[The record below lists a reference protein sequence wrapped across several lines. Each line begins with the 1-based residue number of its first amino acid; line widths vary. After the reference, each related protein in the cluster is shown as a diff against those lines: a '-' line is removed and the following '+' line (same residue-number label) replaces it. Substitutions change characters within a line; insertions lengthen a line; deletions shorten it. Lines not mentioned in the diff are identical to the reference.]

1 MDPCG
6 FSGAKP
12 TDPHRCNSCIRTT
25 RRRNFLNEEKSAR
38 LELFA
43 ATEGGSS
50 FWGSEITQQGAHQ
63 TLLRIK
69 DGFYRS
75 SKAEKTLA
83 QLNPGGAAALLEC
96 IESAGGV
103 FITPGD
109 ESWPQQLDDLATPPI
124 GLVVKGKVDSLK
136 ARSIAIVGT
145 RNPTPYGARIASD
158 FAAGFV
164 DREWSIISG
173 GAYGIDTHAH
183 KGALIAEGIT
193 IAVIASGIDINYPAG
208 NERLFTEIAEL
219 GAIVSEVM
227 PGTPAFPS
235 RFLTRNRIIAALS
248 MSTLVVEAAFRS
260 GSLRT
265 ARDAAELMRPVMA
278 IPGPINSP
286 TSEGTHR
293 LIGERAAEIVTS
305 VSDAVELI
313 SSLEQL
319 V

>member
-1 MDPCG
+1 M
-6 FSGAKP
+6 
-12 TDPHRCNSCIRTT
+12 NS
-25 RRRNFLNEEKSAR
+25 EKAAR

-43 ATEGGSS
+43 AIECGNT
-50 FWGSEITQQGAHQ
+50 FWGSEIALLGAED
-63 TLLRIK
+63 TLARIK

-75 SKAEKTLA
+75 SKAEKALSHLDPDGAPALLEKIHNAGGEFIVPSDQPWPA
-83 QLNPGGAAALLEC
+83 QLN
-96 IESAGGV
+96 
-103 FITPGD
+103 
-109 ESWPQQLDDLATPPI
+109 DLTTPPI
-124 GLVVKGKVDSLK
+124 GLVVKGKLDALHS
-136 ARSIAIVGT
+136 RSIAIVGT

-164 DREWSIISG
+164 DREWSVVSG

-183 KGALIAEGIT
+183 KGALIAEGLT

-248 MSTLVVEAAFRS
+248 VSTLVVEAAFRS

-305 VSDAVELI
+305 VHDAVELI
-313 SSLEQL
+313 SSLELL

>member
-1 MDPCG
+1 V
-6 FSGAKP
+6 
-12 TDPHRCNSCIRTT
+12 NS
-25 RRRNFLNEEKSAR
+25 EKAAR

-43 ATEGGSS
+43 AIEGGST
-50 FWGSEITQQGAHQ
+50 FWTSEIASQGVIQ
-63 TLLRIK
+63 TLHSIK

-75 SKAEKTLA
+75 SKGEKTLSQIHPGGADELVTLIDNAGGSFLTPEDLGWPA
-83 QLNPGGAAALLEC
+83 QLN
-96 IESAGGV
+96 
-103 FITPGD
+103 
-109 ESWPQQLDDLATPPI
+109 DLAAMPI
-124 GLVVKGKVDSLK
+124 GLIVKGRVECLSQ
-136 ARSIAIVGT
+136 RSIAIVGT

-164 DREWSIISG
+164 DREWLIVSG

-183 KGALIAEGIT
+183 KGALIAEGVT

-208 NERLFTEIAEL
+208 NERLFSEIAEL

-248 MSTLVVEAAFRS
+248 KSTLVVEAAFRS

-265 ARDAAELMRPVMA
+265 ARDAAELLRPVMA

-305 VSDAVELI
+305 VADAIELI
-313 SSLEQL
+313 SSLEDSFR
-319 V
+319 

>member
-1 MDPCG
+1 VNP
-6 FSGAKP
+6 
-12 TDPHRCNSCIRTT
+12 
-25 RRRNFLNEEKSAR
+25 EKSAR

-43 ATEGGSS
+43 AIEGGSH
-50 FWGSEITQQGAHQ
+50 FWTSEITSQGAIQVLHS
-63 TLLRIK
+63 IK

-75 SKAEKTLA
+75 SKGEKTLS
-83 QLNPGGAAALLEC
+83 QIHPGGVDALSAL
-96 IESAGGV
+96 IDSAGGL
-103 FITPGD
+103 FITPED
-109 ESWPQQLDDLATPPI
+109 LEWPSQLNDLAAAPI
-124 GLVVKGKVDSLK
+124 GLVVKGKVECLSQ
-136 ARSIAIVGT
+136 RSIAIVGT

-164 DREWSIISG
+164 DREWLVVSG

-183 KGALIAEGIT
+183 KGALIAEGVT

-208 NERLFTEIAEL
+208 NERLFAEIADL

-248 MSTLVVEAAFRS
+248 KSTLVVEAAFRS

-265 ARDAAELMRPVMA
+265 ARDAAELLRPVMA

-305 VSDAVELI
+305 VADAVELI
-313 SSLEQL
+313 SSLEDSFR
-319 V
+319 

>member
-1 MDPCG
+1 V
-6 FSGAKP
+6 
-12 TDPHRCNSCIRTT
+12 NS
-25 RRRNFLNEEKSAR
+25 EKAAR

-43 ATEGGSS
+43 AIECGHT
-50 FWGSEITQQGAHQ
+50 FWGSEIALLGAEE
-63 TLLRIK
+63 TLARIK

-75 SKAEKTLA
+75 SKAERALSHLDPDGAPALLEKIHNAGGEFIVPSDQPWPA
-83 QLNPGGAAALLEC
+83 QLN
-96 IESAGGV
+96 
-103 FITPGD
+103 
-109 ESWPQQLDDLATPPI
+109 DLATPPI
-124 GLVVKGKVDSLK
+124 GLVVKGKLDALHS
-136 ARSIAIVGT
+136 RSIAIVGT

-164 DREWSIISG
+164 DREWSVVSG

-183 KGALIAEGIT
+183 KGALIAEGLT

-248 MSTLVVEAAFRS
+248 VSTLVVEAAFRS

-305 VSDAVELI
+305 VHDAVELI
-313 SSLEQL
+313 SSLELL

>member
-1 MDPCG
+1 VNP
-6 FSGAKP
+6 
-12 TDPHRCNSCIRTT
+12 
-25 RRRNFLNEEKSAR
+25 EKAAR

-43 ATEGGSS
+43 AIEGGST
-50 FWGSEITQQGAHQ
+50 FWTSEIASQGVIQ
-63 TLLRIK
+63 TLHSIK

-75 SKAEKTLA
+75 SKGEKTLS
-83 QLNPGGAAALLEC
+83 QIHPGGADELVTL
-96 IESAGGV
+96 IDNAGG
-103 FITPGD
+103 FFLTPEDLG
-109 ESWPQQLDDLATPPI
+109 WPTQLNDLAAMPI
-124 GLVVKGKVDSLK
+124 GLIVKGRVECLSQ
-136 ARSIAIVGT
+136 RSIAIVGT

-164 DREWSIISG
+164 DREWLIVSG

-183 KGALIAEGIT
+183 KGALIAEGVT

-208 NERLFTEIAEL
+208 NERLFSEIAEL

-248 MSTLVVEAAFRS
+248 KSTLVVEAAFRS

-265 ARDAAELMRPVMA
+265 ARDAAELLRPVMA

-305 VSDAVELI
+305 VADAIELI
-313 SSLEQL
+313 SSLEDSFR
-319 V
+319 

>member
-1 MDPCG
+1 M
-6 FSGAKP
+6 
-12 TDPHRCNSCIRTT
+12 NQ
-25 RRRNFLNEEKSAR
+25 EKSAR

-50 FWGSEITQQGAHQ
+50 FWGSEIKAQGAHN
-63 TLLRIK
+63 TLLRIR

-75 SKAEKTLA
+75 SKAEKTLS
-83 QLNPGGAAALLEC
+83 QLHPDGALPLLES
-96 IESAGGV
+96 IEKAGGI

-109 ESWPQQLDDLATPPI
+109 ACWPQQLDDLETPPI
-124 GLVVKGKVDSLK
+124 GLVVKGKVDSLQG
-136 ARSIAIVGT
+136 RSIAIVGT

-164 DREWSIISG
+164 DREWSIVSG

-208 NERLFTEIAEL
+208 NERLFSEISDL
-219 GAIVSEVM
+219 GAMVSEVM

-248 MSTLVVEAAFRS
+248 KSTLVVEAAFRS

-305 VSDAVELI
+305 VSDALELI
-313 SSLEQL
+313 SSLDQL

>member
-1 MDPCG
+1 MNP
-6 FSGAKP
+6 
-12 TDPHRCNSCIRTT
+12 
-25 RRRNFLNEEKSAR
+25 EKAAR

-43 ATEGGSS
+43 AIEGGST
-50 FWGSEITQQGAHQ
+50 FWTSEIASQGVIH
-63 TLLRIK
+63 TLHSIK

-75 SKAEKTLA
+75 SKGEKTLS
-83 QLNPGGAAALLEC
+83 QIHPGGADELLT
-96 IESAGGV
+96 IIDKAGGS
-103 FITPGD
+103 FLTPED
-109 ESWPQQLDDLATPPI
+109 LEWPSQLNDLASAPI
-124 GLVVKGKVDSLK
+124 GLIVKGRVECLSQ
-136 ARSIAIVGT
+136 RSIAIVGT

-164 DREWSIISG
+164 DREWLIVSG
-173 GAYGIDTHAH
+173 GAYGIDTQAH
-183 KGALIAEGIT
+183 KGALIAEGVT

-208 NERLFTEIAEL
+208 NERLFAEIADL

-248 MSTLVVEAAFRS
+248 KSTLVVEAAFRS

-265 ARDAAELMRPVMA
+265 ARDAAELLRPVMA

-305 VSDAVELI
+305 VADAIELI
-313 SSLEQL
+313 SSLEDSFR
-319 V
+319 